1 MSHRATWASLALL
14 LAGCA
19 ATTPVG
25 TSATPAPGADPLKVE
40 SSAFFGATV
49 TAWAK
54 TDAAGAITDVG
65 LTVPQAVIDG
75 APTDAAAKPSSLIL
89 NMPEK
94 VRKETF
100 LDHLSLDWNPKGHE
114 PPGTYDVPHFDFH
127 FYNMANG
134 DVAAIDCKDTTT
146 VPAARIP
153 QGFALLPPPN
163 GQCVPQM
170 GIHAS
175 DLSSPEL
182 AQTNPAKFTKTM
194 ILGYYKGAMTFIEP
208 MMTQAYLQ
216 QKEAFTLNIP
226 APAELGK
233 STMLPT
239 TFSGSF
245 DATAKAYTFTFTGF
259 KAAK

>member
-1 MSHRATWASLALL
+1 MVVEPGLLVDAALHL
-14 LAGCA
+14 RDELGFNFL
-19 ATTPVG
+19 
-25 TSATPAPGADPLKVE
+25 SD
-40 SSAFFGATV
+40 V
-49 TAWAK
+49 TAVDYLGWG
-54 TDAAGAITDVG
+54 DAGVSGYIGTRAGRD
-65 LTVPQAVIDG
+65 LN
-75 APTDAAAKPSSLIL
+75 APST
-89 NMPEK
+89 
-94 VRKETF
+94 
-100 LDHLSLDWNPKGHE
+100 
-114 PPGTYDVPHFDFH
+114 
-127 FYNMANG
+127 
-134 DVAAIDCKDTTT
+134 
-146 VPAARIP
+146 

-170 GIHAS
+170 GTHAS

-182 AQTNPAKFTKTM
+182 AQTNPATFTKTM

-226 APAELGK
+226 MAGELGK
-233 STMLPT
+233 STQLPT